1 MVTTVG
7 TERGFIN
14 MLGDLMALDQD
25 AIAAYE
31 AAISRI
37 DDSGFRRMLKE
48 FKADHDRHV
57 TELRDLIAHL
67 GGAPSAGAGLK
78 SMLTQGKVAMGALLG
93 DKAILKAMKSNEN
106 DTNTAYERALK
117 HQDIETAAVAV
128 LERGLADERR
138 HRAWIEETLAG
149 L

>member
-1 MVTTVG
+1 MVTMVG

-37 DDSGFRRMLKE
+37 DDGGFRQTLQK

-57 TELRDLIAHL
+57 TELRELIAHL
-67 GGAPSAGAGLK
+67 GGAPSVGTGLK

-93 DKAILKAMKSNEN
+93 DKAILKAMKSNED

-117 HQDIETAAVAV
+117 HQDIETAAVPV

>member
-1 MVTTVG
+1 MVTMVG

-14 MLGDLMALDQD
+14 TLGDLMALDQD

-31 AAISRI
+31 AAIDRI
-37 DDSGFRRMLKE
+37 DDAGFKQKLQE

-57 TELRDLIAHL
+57 TELREAIARL
-67 GGAPSAGAGLK
+67 GGAPTVGAGLK
-78 SMLTQGKVAMGALLG
+78 SMLTQGKVAMGAIFG
-93 DKAILKAMKSNEN
+93 DKQILKAMKSNED
-106 DTNTAYERALK
+106 DTNTAYERAVRHK
-117 HQDIETAAVAV
+117 DVDSAAVAV

-138 HRAWIEETLAG
+138 HRAWIEETLSA

>member
-1 MVTTVG
+1 MATLVG

-14 MLGDLMALDQD
+14 TLGDLMALDQD

-37 DDSGFRRMLKE
+37 DDPGFGEKLQA

-57 TELRDLIAHL
+57 TELRDLLARL
-67 GGAPSAGAGLK
+67 GGAPTAGAGLK
-78 SMLTQGKVAMGALLG
+78 SMLTQGKVAMGALFG
-93 DKAILKAMKSNEN
+93 DKAILRAMKSNED
-106 DTNTAYERALK
+106 DTNTAYERALRHK
-117 HQDIETAAVAV
+117 DADAAAVPV

-138 HRAWIEETLAG
+138 HRQWIEETLAR